1 MKEKKREQL
10 VVSKSY
16 KKSNE
21 LINAMGKGTALS
33 QKLFAIGMQN
43 ITVDK
48 TNNVVA
54 TIYGSELRKMFHS
67 SSGSLYEHIEALC
80 DRQIKGATIF
90 DWNLLMKD
98 KENGKIEAHQVV
110 TDASF
115 KDGTLVLRYN
125 NSLTDK
131 IVNLQKNYTVLS
143 LSDTLSLKSVYS
155 LRLYEML
162 KSAFDYKK
170 AVTKEAG
177 EQAFDYNLTELKLEL
192 GIINSGGS
200 KEIKSELEKEYPNYD
215 RIDELAE
222 KTGQTKYKE
231 YKIFNRNVLS
241 KVKEELNKKTSL
253 NIDYEPIKSGR
264 KTVGIRFFVNQKETA
279 KATNNNLPII
289 NKDEILD
296 ELIEILHSDFKVKEI
311 REIAEF
317 AEYNIDKIKKSYEY
331 MKSYEKTIEIP
342 IAFIKEC
349 IKNEYYLNKA
359 KPMQPKNSFNNFEQS
374 TDNNFEELEKLL
386 LDN

>member
-241 KVKEELNKKTSL
+241 KVKEELNKKTNF